1 MEEEFF
7 DRGMAEL
14 ELSTCCT
21 MGARGNGALLLCLG
35 SDAYERK
42 VSRLMRAWEE
52 ELQGFVV
59 PSGCIVWRKQLL
71 EMNTKTLLRCFVS
84 LFVVL

>member
-1 MEEEFF
+1 MDEEFF

-21 MGARGNGALLLCLG
+21 MGARRNGALLLCLG

-42 VSRLMRAWEE
+42 VSKLMRAWK

-59 PSGCIVWRKQLL
+59 PSGCIVWKTQLL
-71 EMNTKTLLRCFVS
+71 EMNTKTLRRCFVL
-84 LFVVL
+84 LFVVS